1 MSYLLRL
8 FGFIEAIFVVI
19 LGVVFYLAIQS
30 GDLMV
35 IMLSLALM
43 TVLIAYSTL
52 RRQRVHGF

>member
-43 TVLIAYSTL
+43 TVL
-52 RRQRVHGF
+52 